1 MNGFLKFALT
11 FIGGVV
17 VGAVGAT
24 VVSRSEGMRPVA
36 TNLISRGMDAKD
48 AFMGK
53 VETLKENME
62 DLVAEAQSS
71 AEKRKAQTEDSAK

>member
-24 VVSRSEGMRPVA
+24 AVSRNEGVRPFA
-36 TNLISRGMDAKD
+36 AGLISRGMDAKD

-53 VETLKENME
+53 VETLKENVE
-62 DLVAEAQSS
+62 DLVAEAQTS
-71 AEKRKAQTEDSAK
+71 AEKRKVQKEEAAK